1 MIVTNS
7 SRITLAL
14 RGLLAVVILI
24 LAYVFLFSRGTD
36 STGSTPQV
44 SAVVPASAG
53 ALRVGSSVQYRGV
66 VVGAVAEIEPGTTAS
81 TVSLAI
87 DEGAFEDIPS
97 TSQVRL
103 MPRNIFGDFFVD
115 LIQPDGLS
123 RGPLLVPGTELVSD
137 QSEVAV
143 QLYQSISRI
152 YSLVSSLDPADIN
165 VALTAVS
172 DALSGKGNQIGE
184 SLDSVHQALVG
195 AQPVIDGLG
204 DDLDDI
210 ATLADSLSTS
220 APDMLAAFENSITT
234 SKTVVEKSDGLAG
247 LLRAGTS
254 TGAAATSLIGDNR
267 DRMITLVDDADSLTG
282 AITSR
287 PDHITTF
294 YNGLRNL
301 TIKLPP
307 ALAHGPWLSTDL
319 RLSVTDLYP
328 YGKTDCP
335 QYDGTRGPNCPAAA
349 TAFGGTVGPVGSPA
363 EQSLISALTQG
374 GTALDTLVA
383 GPVLRGTTVVGR

>member
-1 MIVTNS
+1 MIVTGT
-7 SRITLAL
+7 SRIALSL
-14 RGLLAVVILI
+14 RGLLAVAALI
-24 LAYVFLFSRGTD
+24 VAYVFLFSRGTD
-36 STGSTPQV
+36 TFSSAPQV

-66 VVGAVAEIEPGTTAS
+66 VVGSVADIEPGTTAS

-123 RGPLLVPGTELVSD
+123 RGPALAPGTELVSD

-172 DALSGKGNQIGE
+172 DAMSGKGNQIGE
-184 SLDSVHQALVG
+184 SLDSVHHALVG

-210 ATLADSLSTS
+210 ATLADSLSSS
-220 APDMLAAFENSITT
+220 APDILAAFENSITT
-234 SKTVVEKSDGLAG
+234 SKTVVEKSDGLAS

-254 TGAAATSLIGDNR
+254 TGSTAATVIGDNR
-267 DRMITLVDDADSLTG
+267 DRMITVIDDADSLTG

-294 YNGLRNL
+294 YTGLRNL

-307 ALAHGPWLSTDL
+307 ALAQGPWLSTDL

-335 QYDGTRGPNCPAAA
+335 QYDAARGPNCPAAA
-349 TAFGGTVGPVGSPA
+349 AAFGGTVGPVGSPV
-363 EQSLISALTQG
+363 EQSLIAALTQG

-383 GPVLRGTTVVGR
+383 GPVLRGTTVVGE

>member
-1 MIVTNS
+1 M
-7 SRITLAL
+7 
-14 RGLLAVVILI
+14 
-24 LAYVFLFSRGTD
+24 
-36 STGSTPQV
+36 Q
-44 SAVVPASAG
+44 
-53 ALRVGSSVQYRGV
+53 
-66 VVGAVAEIEPGTTAS
+66 VGA
-81 TVSLAI
+81 
-87 DEGAFEDIPS
+87 PS
-97 TSQVRL
+97 VRFGN
-103 MPRNIFGDFFVD
+103 PRT
-115 LIQPDGLS
+115 
-123 RGPLLVPGTELVSD
+123 R
-137 QSEVAV
+137 A
-143 QLYQSISRI
+143 
-152 YSLVSSLDPADIN
+152 
-165 VALTAVS
+165 
-172 DALSGKGNQIGE
+172 
-184 SLDSVHQALVG
+184 
-195 AQPVIDGLG
+195 GLG

-254 TGAAATSLIGDNR
+254 TGSAATSLIGDNR
-267 DRMITLVDDADSLTG
+267 DRMITLIDDADSLTG

-301 TIKLPP
+301 TIELPP

-335 QYDGTRGPNCPAAA
+335 QYDGTRGPNCPASA

-363 EQSLISALTQG
+363 EQSLISAITQG

-383 GPVLRGTTVVGR
+383 GPVFRGTTVVGG